1 MTTLLSVFD
10 TNVGPA
16 LANHLWQSTAF
27 AALVALLMPLLRRN
41 RAQVRYRLWMAA
53 SIKFLIPLSL
63 LVELGGLLPK
73 ATTLTPQVAM
83 YSVFDVAGQ
92 PFSETAMPAH
102 LPAWIEYL
110 IALLPLTLTAIWV
123 CGAAV
128 VLLVWLRRWS
138 QVSVIRRRALV
149 AMGGREVT
157 ILRGLEKR
165 MGIRR
170 PIAVLQSDK
179 SMGQD
184 LMEPGI
190 VGILNPA
197 LLWPQPLSQR
207 LEDEQIEAILAHE
220 IMHVRR
226 RDNLTAVLHMLVE
239 ALFWFH
245 PMVWWVERQLVKER
259 EHACDEAVV
268 ELGCKRGTYAE
279 GLLTACRFCVESSLV
294 CVAGI
299 SGADLRQRIVG
310 IMSTRAARRVA
321 LGSRVLLAV
330 AAITVTA
337 APIVFGQIDA
347 GLRKTLPTMRPPA
360 PPPPPPP
367 PPGFFKMLPK

>member
-1 MTTLLSVFD
+1 MQLLSVFN
-10 TNVGPA
+10 TNLAPA

-41 RAQVRYRLWMAA
+41 HAQVRYRLWMVA

-63 LVELGGLLPK
+63 LVEVGGLLPK

-92 PFSETAMPAH
+92 PFSEASMPAH
-102 LPAWIEYL
+102 LPLWMERMMTS
-110 IALLPLTLTAIWV
+110 LPMILVAIWI
-123 CGAAV
+123 CGVMAAV
-128 VLLVWLRRWS
+128 LVWLRRWG
-138 QVSVIRRRALV
+138 QVSALRRRAVV
-149 AMGGREVT
+149 ATGGRELA
-157 ILRGLEKR
+157 ILRALEER
-165 MGIRR
+165 MQMRGHV
-170 PIAVLQSDK
+170 AMLHSNE
-179 SMGQD
+179 

-190 VGILNPA
+190 VGVMRPA
-197 LLWPQPLSQR
+197 LLWPLRLSER
-207 LEDEQIEAILAHE
+207 LEEEHIEAIATHE
-220 IMHVRR
+220 LMHVRR
-226 RDNLTAVLHMLVE
+226 RDNLTAALHMLVE

-245 PMVWWVERQLVKER
+245 PMVWWIERQMVKER

-268 ELGCKRGTYAE
+268 GLGCKPGMYAE

-299 SGADLRQRIVG
+299 SGGELRKRIVG

-321 LGSRVLLAV
+321 LGSRLLLA
-330 AAITVTA
+330 AATVMVIA
-337 APIVFGQIDA
+337 VPIVFGQIDA
-347 GLRKTLPTMRPPA
+347 GLRGSLPAMRPPA

-367 PPGFFKMLPK
+367 PPGFFKMPAN

>member
-1 MTTLLSVFD
+1 MTIQLLSVFD
-10 TNVGPA
+10 TNIGPA

-41 RAQVRYRLWMAA
+41 RAQVRYRLWLAV
-53 SIKFLIPLSL
+53 SIKFLVPFSL
-63 LVELGGLLPK
+63 LVGLGGLLPK
-73 ATTLTPQVAM
+73 AGTITPQVAM

-92 PFSETAMPAH
+92 PFSEASLPV
-102 LPAWIEYL
+102 LPAWVERTM
-110 IALLPLTLTAIWV
+110 AQLPMILAAIWI
-123 CGAAV
+123 CGVAT
-128 VLLVWLRRWS
+128 VLLVWLARWR
-138 QVSVIRRRALV
+138 QVSATRRRATV
-149 AMGGREVT
+149 ASSGREVT
-157 ILRGLEKR
+157 LLRRLEKR
-165 MGIRR
+165 LGLHQRIT
-170 PIAVLQSDK
+170 VLHS
-179 SMGQD
+179 SE

-190 VGILNPA
+190 VGILRPA
-197 LLWPQPLSQR
+197 MLWPLQLSER
-207 LEDEQIEAILAHE
+207 LEDEHIEAILAHE

-226 RDNLTAVLHMLVE
+226 RDNLTALLHMVVE

-245 PMVWWVERQLVKER
+245 PMVWWIEKQMVKER

-299 SGADLRQRIVG
+299 SGGELRKRIVG
-310 IMSTRAARRVA
+310 IMSARVA
-321 LGSRVLLAV
+321 HRVAFGSRALLAV
-330 AAITVTA
+330 AAITVIA

-347 GLRKTLPTMRPPA
+347 GLRASLPAMRPPA

-367 PPGFFKMLPK
+367 PPGFFKMLAK